1 VLVSSTDGSCSVG
14 DGFVEVPVLRCRA
27 ILVVAGEG
35 RGCMMNLL
43 VLWQQDWSNWMVRI
57 LVHVANDNVLL
68 LVMSEFI
75 TDDRS

>member
-1 VLVSSTDGSCSVG
+1 
-14 DGFVEVPVLRCRA
+14 
-27 ILVVAGEG
+27 
-35 RGCMMNLL
+35 
-43 VLWQQDWSNWMVRI
+43 MVRI